1 MSAGRVEEGNE
12 LLGSHDHC
20 LLKMPSAQ
28 KVIDLIFSTG
38 VLTVFKSAGKKKKKK
53 ILLLV
58 FNKVPDPCLPYSC
71 YRIAHSNEKNAS
83 MQTNAKYQCHSPLT
97 NLENIYSFI
106 WLE

>member
-53 ILLLV
+53 SS
-58 FNKVPDPCLPYSC
+58 Y
-71 YRIAHSNEKNAS
+71 
-83 MQTNAKYQCHSPLT
+83 
-97 NLENIYSFI
+97 
-106 WLE
+106 